1 MAKSH
6 TPGIRMPLLLTLAAL
21 LAALLALSALFPVTG
36 DDWYRET
43 VGQNLH
49 TLSEL
54 AELLI
59 EKYQTTNPRLL
70 GNLLAYC
77 AGSHAALRAVLRG
90 GILFILILAAA
101 KNINRLTPI
110 PVLLPALMP
119 SQKGTVQT
127 PDTKGRKRGGCL
139 RGGGLAGGDRCSG

>member
-70 GNLLAYC
+70 GNLLHI
-77 AGSHAALRAVLRG
+77 SPQ
-90 GILFILILAAA
+90 GI
-101 KNINRLTPI
+101 R
-110 PVLLPALMP
+110 V
-119 SQKGTVQT
+119 
-127 PDTKGRKRGGCL
+127 C
-139 RGGGLAGGDRCSG
+139 RGGGLGQHIWETADGADGNIVF

>member
-49 TLSEL
+49 K
-54 AELLI
+54 I
-59 EKYQTTNPRLL
+59 
-70 GNLLAYC
+70 G
-77 AGSHAALRAVLRG
+77 RASCRERV
-90 GILFILILAAA
+90 
-101 KNINRLTPI
+101 
-110 PVLLPALMP
+110 
-119 SQKGTVQT
+119 
-127 PDTKGRKRGGCL
+127 
-139 RGGGLAGGDRCSG
+139 